1 MRPINIHCDSRKI
14 LFGSHSAVLRFY
26 YLWLSVWSVG
36 CLDGAWMLQPDWSKF
51 SSTGRDVVFGHC
63 SGTSG
68 IGYLAIYNRRNENDS
83 DEGAYEL
90 VVSCNGIHR
99 TDCKKLT
106 HGGFICPTCNMH
118 LLQVGRH

>member
-26 YLWLSVWSVG
+26 YLWLSVWSVR
-36 CLDGAWMLQPDWSKF
+36 CLNGAWMLHPDW
-51 SSTGRDVVFGHC
+51 STGRDVVIGHC
-63 SGTSG
+63 LGTSW

-90 VVSCNGIHR
+90 VV
-99 TDCKKLT
+99 
-106 HGGFICPTCNMH
+106 P
-118 LLQVGRH
+118 